1 MPRPFGRDSI
11 AAPRGATVGNASSP
25 TASGDITRSCKALRK
40 GRNGRSRYGLVI
52 DVKRSGISYGREPC
66 PPTAWTDGN
75 IGGLPSARENAS
87 SVAESAIFT
96 ERLAEIGRAKGGPPG
111 TNAH

>member
-25 TASGDITRSCKALRK
+25 TASGDIPRSCKALRK

-52 DVKRSGISYGREPC
+52 DVKRSGISYGLVPC
-66 PPTAWTDGN
+66 PTTAWPDGN
-75 IGGLPSARENAS
+75 IGALPSAREKARP
-87 SVAESAIFT
+87 VADAAMFT
-96 ERLAEIGRAKGGPPG
+96 DRLAARRDRTGGG
-111 TNAH
+111 EGKRG